1 MARFAD
7 FYDDN
12 PGGSTPATRNYTTG
26 FPIGQ
31 APLLFRDQT
40 RLGPPAFATEPVYP
54 IQATAANSI
63 NIFDPNI
70 RTPYVHQYSAGFQRS
85 IGRDMAIEVRY
96 VGNRNKQA
104 WTTENWNGEENIFE
118 SGFLDEFKLAQQNI
132 RANVLA
138 GRGANFR
145 YAGPGT
151 GTSPLPI
158 YLAYFS
164 GLPASRA
171 TDPAAYSSANFAST
185 TWTGHLSTYEA
196 DPQDAANDLHA
207 NTTFRGNALTAG
219 LPANFFVMN
228 PAIGAGNITRSL
240 AGSKYDSMQIDL
252 RRRFSQG
259 FLINMNYTFAKR
271 QGSSLQTLRSERIYL
286 EDTSVPHAF
295 KTQWTW
301 QIPVGRDRR
310 FGSGMGSVLNAIVG
324 NWEFSGTGRLQ
335 REQFDLGSV
344 KLFGM
349 TRDEL
354 QKEFKVRTVRSETG
368 TTTVFN
374 FPQDIVDN
382 TRRAYNTDAGSA
394 TGYGGDGAPTGRY
407 IGPASDA
414 SCIALY
420 RGDCGAPKQV
430 LLLGPVF
437 SRWDM
442 RLNKRFPFGS
452 KASFDLGIEVLN
464 VFDNINFNYATDASP
479 DTSADTFRVTS
490 AYTDINTTFDPGG
503 RIGQLVLRFSW

>member
-1 MARFAD
+1 MAF
-7 FYDDN
+7 
-12 PGGSTPATRNYTTG
+12 
-26 FPIGQ
+26 
-31 APLLFRDQT
+31 
-40 RLGPPAFATEPVYP
+40 
-54 IQATAANSI
+54 
-63 NIFDPNI
+63 
-70 RTPYVHQYSAGFQRS
+70 
-85 IGRDMAIEVRY
+85 EVRY
-96 VGNRNKQA
+96 VGNRNKNA

-118 SGFLDEFKLAQQNI
+118 TGFLDEFKLAQQNI
-132 RANVLA
+132 RANVAA

-164 GLPASRA
+164 GLPSSRA
-171 TDPAAYSSANFAST
+171 ADPTAYSSTNFANT
-185 TWTGHLSTYEA
+185 AWTGHLSTQEA
-196 DPQDAANDLHA
+196 DPQDAANDLHG
-207 NTTFRGNALTAG
+207 NTTFRGNAIRAG

-228 PAIGAGNITRSL
+228 PAVSAAQITRSL
-240 AGSKYDSMQIDL
+240 AGTKYDSMQMEV

-259 FLINMNYTFAKR
+259 FLINANYTYARR
-271 QGSSLQTLRSERIYL
+271 QASSLQTLRSERIYL
-286 EDTSVPHAF
+286 NDTDVPHAF
-295 KTQWTW
+295 KTQWMW

-310 FGSGMGSVLNAIVG
+310 FGTGMNGVLNAILG

-349 TRDEL
+349 TKDEL
-354 QKEFKVRTVRSETG
+354 QKDFKIRTVRSDTG
-368 TTTVFN
+368 SITVFN

-382 TRRAYNTDAGSA
+382 TRRAFNTNPGSA
-394 TGYGGDGAPTGRY
+394 TGYGGDGPPTGRY

-414 SCIALY
+414 NCIALY
-420 RGDCGAPKQV
+420 AGDCGAPRQV

-442 RLNKRFPFGS
+442 RLNKRFPFGQ

-464 VFDNINFNYATDASP
+464 VFDNINFNYATNENP
-479 DTSADTFRVTS
+479 DTSSDTFRVTS